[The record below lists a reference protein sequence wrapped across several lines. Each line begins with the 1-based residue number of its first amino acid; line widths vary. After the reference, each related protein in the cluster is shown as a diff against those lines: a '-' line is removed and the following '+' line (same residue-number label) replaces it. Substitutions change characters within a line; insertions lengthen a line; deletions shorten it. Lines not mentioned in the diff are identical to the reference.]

1 MTSASAF
8 KAAHGFEREAVS
20 LANWRQAP
28 WNVWAFR
35 HVSEFIPTA
44 RIAAT
49 PGLAEPPVV
58 DAGPLL
64 REVVTLGEK
73 KVSVAEL
80 LAATSTDAMVVMKS
94 GRIAAD
100 FHAPNFN
107 LQSRHILFSASKS
120 VTAVLA
126 GMLQDDGLLDVEQL
140 VPHYVPA
147 LAGSAYADARV
158 CDVLDMRVSLAFEEV
173 YHDPD
178 GLYARYRRA
187 GLLEPARPGD
197 RQERVVE
204 FIAGLQ
210 KGPGP
215 HGGPYLYASPN
226 SDVLG
231 LVLQGAS
238 GQRFMDLASARLAQP
253 LGFRQDAYVTV
264 DRAGMPR
271 TGGGINMTPRD
282 LARVGELMRCGGI
295 VDGRRIVSQAWV
307 EDTLHAGSREAWAA
321 GEASSWL
328 PQGRYRNK
336 WYQTGQASGAF
347 FALGIHGQWLYVDPR
362 AEMVVAKFSSQ
373 PEAIV
378 DDAKALN
385 LALFDALADVLAGS
399 R

>member
-8 KAAHGFEREAVS
+8 NAAHGFEREAVS

-49 PGLAEPPVV
+49 PGLAEPPAV

-73 KVSVAEL
+73 SLSVTEL
-80 LAATSTDAMVVMKS
+80 LQATSTDAMVVMKA
-94 GRIAAD
+94 GRIVAD
-100 FHAPNFN
+100 FHAPNFD

-126 GMLQDDGLLDVEQL
+126 GVLQDDGLLDVEKL

-147 LAGSAYADARV
+147 LAASAYADARV
-158 CDVLDMRVSLAFEEV
+158 RDVLDMRVSLDFEEV

-187 GLLEPARPGD
+187 GLLDPSRPGD
-197 RQERVVE
+197 RQEGVVE
-204 FIAGLQ
+204 FIAGLK

-253 LGFRQDAYVTV
+253 LGLRQDAYVTV
-264 DRAGMPR
+264 DRAGTPR

-282 LARVGELMRCGGI
+282 LARIGELMRCGGI

-307 EDTLHAGSREAWAA
+307 EDTLHGGSREAWAA

-336 WYQTGQASGAF
+336 WYQTGNANGAF

-378 DDAKALN
+378 DKAKALN
-385 LALFDALADVLAGS
+385 LALFGALAERCG
-399 R
+399 